1 MIQNLI
7 WKIFDLN
14 ISARGHITP
23 ETLWS
28 VFGKENMIFT
38 PSKTLIRC
46 KGHPESIGDRREKSN
61 FTRGTYPQILF
72 LYNTLLSVTCFYKIC
87 GLPEAGRLLE
97 TLFPFHLEW

>member
-1 MIQNLI
+1 MI

-23 ETLWS
+23 ETLGS

-38 PSKTLIRC
+38 RSKTLIRC
-46 KGHPESIGDRREKSN
+46 KGHLEGISDRGEKSN
-61 FTRGTYPQILF
+61 FRRGTYPQMLF
-72 LYNTLLSVTCFYKIC
+72 LYNTLLPVTCFYKIC
-87 GLPEAGRLLE
+87 GLTEAGRLLE